1 MRSTHVEPSS
11 WPDCSGRWVPRTVV
25 VSGDPRHGEERP
37 DAVVV
42 RTNLD
47 LISHLEDPR
56 NFVVAVVLAGHFAGD
71 RELASFLVE
80 SYPGLKVIDDE
91 MDDLEPST
99 YCPVF

>member
-1 MRSTHVEPSS
+1 MRSTNAQPSS
-11 WPDCSGRWVPRTVV
+11 WPDCSGRWTPRTVV
-25 VSGDPRHGEERP
+25 VSGDPRHQEQRP

-56 NFVVAVVLAGHFAGD
+56 NFVAAVVLAGHFAGD

-80 SYPGLKVIDDE
+80 SYPGLQVIDE
-91 MDDLEPST
+91 ADDQAPDRHLSAL
-99 YCPVF
+99 